1 MAINLYEQFSVT
13 ERAVMLLNKYPI
25 PQLRDIING
34 LITQSRK
41 RNETH
46 ACNYWNEV
54 SLEIQ
59 RIIKTI

>member
-1 MAINLYEQFSVT
+1 MRINLYEQFSIT
-13 ERAVMLLNKYPI
+13 ERAEMLFDKYPL
-25 PQLRDIING
+25 PYLKQIING

-54 SLEIQ
+54 ALEIKKL
-59 RIIKTI
+59 IK